1 MNSNR
6 NASPHRTPRW
16 YAVFPLVALLA
27 SFGCT
32 LPKNLEVSSTSIPL
46 CESSADEA
54 WTRIVSD
61 FLEVEG
67 TTPEFLELGAGN
79 AERGGGG
86 GGGAH
91 DNIWIPVTGFK
102 AAVSGLLQGQS
113 FQTSDD
119 FDWNLDVGVDPST
132 ASQERIDEF
141 RQRFDPASFGKG
153 KFPRVHCEVSPES
166 TFPDRAGFWG
176 AQLAIMDE
184 GRVGAFGPWV
194 ADRNPDHDSDAAI
207 PELHPAEMTWWRQ
220 TVGPKDSIFWLLL
233 MQDSINQYNKRES
246 YYSGD
251 DHRNRFRQRDFF
263 DFDGRPEPP
272 GWRPWA
278 KGPIHAQYRVAFEV
292 LVNEPPVR
300 FWIVP
305 QTGLEVRPAPVPDM
319 DDGLDHRLI
328 VDGREILRATEV
340 VDDHLTAVNVSG
352 LCQTATGSIRG
363 FLEVATAAGVAA
375 PDDRGGYHFLAV
387 IRNGGTPTPLRPGG
401 AGAGVL
407 VDGRDKPPAGVV
419 PVLDAWLEATPEIG
433 SHGAPAAWSDVVAE
447 VGLPAGTAAPG
458 DFLCGVLQWDV
469 ALRMDYGRK
478 DEEGRIHLED
488 APPFAA
494 SMARNALASARV
506 DWSIATVPP
515 DAAHVEVLM
524 DETPQGN
531 MRIRFADPT
540 ASRLVKVRVTAR
552 VKDGRGGETETSLDL
567 WNRML
572 ASSDRAAMESTLL
585 PWLEGVHGTSAAE
598 PGSRASLLRLRM
610 QDRTGDSRVTVEEL
624 RSLVTTGKVDR
635 KTK

>member
-1 MNSNR
+1 MHSNR
-6 NASPHRTPRW
+6 NASLRRTPRW
-16 YAVFPLVALLA
+16 RAVLPLLAALLA
-27 SFGCT
+27 SGGCV
-32 LPKNLEVSSTSIPL
+32 LPRNLEVSSTSIPL

-54 WTRIVSD
+54 WTRIVND
-61 FLEVEG
+61 FLEVDG
-67 TTPEFLELGAGN
+67 STPEFRELGAGN

-86 GGGAH
+86 GAH
-91 DNIWIPVTGFK
+91 DDIWIPVTGFK
-102 AAVSGLLQGQS
+102 AAASGLLQSQS
-113 FQTSDD
+113 WQTSDD
-119 FDWNLDVGVDPST
+119 FDWSLEVGVDPQT

-153 KFPRVHCEVSPES
+153 KFPRLRCEVCPES

-176 AQLAIMDE
+176 AQLPIMD
-184 GRVGAFGPWV
+184 GGKLGVFGPWV
-194 ADRNPDHDSDAAI
+194 ADRDPDHDSDAAI
-207 PELHPAEMTWWRQ
+207 PELHPAELTWWRQ

-233 MQDSINQYNKRES
+233 MQDSSNQYNKRES

-292 LVNEPPVR
+292 LANEPPAR

-319 DDGLDHRLI
+319 DDGLDHRLL

-352 LCQTATGSIRG
+352 LCRTATGSIRG
-363 FLEVATAAGVAA
+363 FLEVATAAGVSA

-387 IRNGGTPTPLRPGG
+387 IRNGGMPTPLRPGG
-401 AGAGVL
+401 AAAGL
-407 VDGRDKPPAGVV
+407 LAAGRDEPL
-419 PVLDAWLEATPEIG
+419 LDAWLEATPEIG
-433 SHGAPAAWSDVVAE
+433 GHGATAAWSDLVAE
-447 VGLPAGTAAPG
+447 LGLPAGTAAP
-458 DFLCGVLQWDV
+458 DDLLRGVEQWDV
-469 ALRMDYGRK
+469 AIRMDYGSK
-478 DEEGRIHLED
+478 DEDGRIHLD
-488 APPFAA
+488 DVPSLAG

-506 DWSIATVPP
+506 DWRIATVPP
-515 DAAHVEVLM
+515 DAAQAEVLM
-524 DETPQGN
+524 NETPQGHL
-531 MRIRFADPT
+531 RIRFADPA
-540 ASRLVKVRVTAR
+540 ASRLAKVRVTAR
-552 VKDGRGGETETSLDL
+552 VKDGRGRETETSLDL
-567 WNRML
+567 WNTLL
-572 ASSDRAAMESTLL
+572 ASSDRAALESTLL
-585 PWLEGVHGTSAAE
+585 PWLAGVRGSSAAE
-598 PGSRASLLRLRM
+598 PGARASPLRLRM

-624 RSLVTTGKVDR
+624 RSLVTTSKADR